1 MFLCQTCVLDR
12 SSRRRRRFV
21 LRARSFGC
29 PTLFL
34 YSLIKKHSLFIQ
46 APFVRASSIGDMMP
60 SFRDTQT
67 GSSPTRYRAA
77 DYHTLTNRRASSP
90 PSPDLETAHE
100 LALQH
105 YHRRP
110 VVTPDKR
117 ASTSTSCSMHAAP
130 CTSQVPSPKDEIR
143 QTPRACVKE
152 ESSCK
157 DPLIRIFCLNHPLIV
172 AQCDQPPPNRSLSP
186 STPPSPLSE
195 SPRLMDSSTMSTP
208 TMPVRAPAGAVGLQ
222 HGGQR
227 ASEGAEATQA

>member
-1 MFLCQTCVLDR
+1 MLLIAVHVIVHILSCALYLWTASPVFPTSPIESHWVL
-12 SSRRRRRFV
+12 
-21 LRARSFGC
+21 L
-29 PTLFL
+29 
-34 YSLIKKHSLFIQ
+34 Q
-46 APFVRASSIGDMMP
+46 APCVRASSTGDMMP

-67 GSSPTRYRAA
+67 RCSPTRYRAA

-117 ASTSTSCSMHAAP
+117 ATTPTSSSMHAAP
-130 CTSQVPSPKDEIR
+130 CTSQVPSRKDEIR
-143 QTPRACVKE
+143 QPPRACVKE

-157 DPLIRIFCLNHPLIV
+157 DPFFGILRLDHPLTLV
-172 AQCDQPPPNRSLSP
+172 QCHQPPLNRSLNP
-186 STPPSPLSE
+186 STPPSPPSE
-195 SPRLMDSSTMSTP
+195 SPRPTDSSTMSTP

-227 ASEGAEATQA
+227 AREGAEAIQA